1 MDDEEIKLKLIDI
14 PGNEN
19 FRSNIKDY
27 LGRVDAIFV
36 VYDITN
42 LNSFNY
48 IKNFDEIIK
57 ENRYSQVKKILIG
70 NKCDSLNRIISKE
83 RGENY
88 ADENNYIFFETSA
101 LHKTNINEAIAY
113 ICKIAMKELDG
124 QNIRSFKLRNIREY
138 DNRHYYNYKCLL
150 I

>member
-57 ENRYSQVKKILIG
+57 ENR
-70 NKCDSLNRIISKE
+70 
-83 RGENY
+83 
-88 ADENNYIFFETSA
+88 
-101 LHKTNINEAIAY
+101 
-113 ICKIAMKELDG
+113 
-124 QNIRSFKLRNIREY
+124 
-138 DNRHYYNYKCLL
+138 
-150 I
+150 